1 VSLFYID
8 GYSMAE
14 VGQFLD
20 VPAVTVKS
28 RLHSA
33 RRRLKERTMGMVR
46 TTLKSRAP
54 GEELNER
61 VQRVLAGV
69 PAVSFELHRT
79 EKKDGL
85 RRCPE
90 SHPFPSCVR
99 ACLEY
104 LGEDLGFS
112 RIDVHGQEWRL
123 DTTYVYLMGTT
134 GTAFGL
140 NWKPGWHMDNPDL
153 AHISHDPLAPIR
165 RGLTALGRDFEIVEK
180 GAGGD
185 EESRFCER
193 ITTSIRTHGR
203 PVIAKGVLG
212 PPVDCL
218 ITGFDEG
225 GDVLIGWS
233 YFQKTKEFAAGVQF
247 EPNGYFRRRGW
258 CADTHRLIVLGERH
272 AAPPAREVY
281 RDALQWALT
290 VARTPV
296 TGGDRHN
303 GIAAYR
309 AWADAIV
316 EDSEFVGR
324 RTADLRHRY
333 HVHQDAVGTVAEGR
347 WYAHNFLL
355 KVLADVKAP
364 EVLSEAARC
373 YDEEHTLMWKLWGLV
388 GGPGASDRKARLFAD
403 PVIRRGTADLILMAQ
418 EQDRRAAESI
428 ERALAA
434 W

>member
-1 VSLFYID
+1 
-8 GYSMAE
+8 
-14 VGQFLD
+14 
-20 VPAVTVKS
+20 
-28 RLHSA
+28 
-33 RRRLKERTMGMVR
+33 MGMVR
-46 TTLKSRAP
+46 TTLMSRAP
-54 GEELNER
+54 GEELNEKVR
-61 VQRVLAGV
+61 RVLAGV
-69 PAVSFELHRT
+69 PAVSFELHKT

-112 RIDVHGQEWRL
+112 RINVHGQEWRL
-123 DTTYVYLMGTT
+123 DTTYVHLMGTT
-134 GTAFGL
+134 GAAFQL
-140 NWKPGWHMDNPDL
+140 SWKPGWHMDNPDL
-153 AHISHDPLAPIR
+153 AHMSDDPLAPHR
-165 RGLTALGRDFEIVEK
+165 RALTSLGRDFEILEK
-180 GAGGD
+180 GVAGDD
-185 EESRFCER
+185 EAHFRER
-193 ITTSIRTHGR
+193 IATSIRTRGC

-233 YFQKTKEFAAGVQF
+233 YFQESKEFAAGVQF
-247 EPNGYFRRRGW
+247 EPDGYFRRRGW
-258 CADTHRLIVLGERH
+258 FADTHRLILLGERH

-281 RDALQWALT
+281 HDALQWALT
-290 VARTPV
+290 VARTAV

-324 RTADLRHRY
+324 GTADLRHRY

-347 WYAHNFLL
+347 WYAHNFLE
-355 KVLADVKAP
+355 KVLA
-364 EVLSEAARC
+364 EAARR
-373 YDEEHTLMWKLWGLV
+373 YDQEHTLMWRLWALV
-388 GGPGASDRKARLFAD
+388 GGPGASDKKARLFAD
-403 PVIRRGTADLILMAQ
+403 PAIRRRTAEIILRAQ
-418 EQDRRAAESI
+418 EQDRLAADSI
-428 ERALAA
+428 ERALAV